1 MPQELT
7 VWAYPKASKHY
18 EDSIVCCIK
27 HNPEPA
33 VFPICCDGVQ
43 PELDV
48 DKKLVQFDKVLL
60 HRYIT

>member
-7 VWAYPKASKHY
+7 IWAYPKASKHY